1 MTNGTDNLVLEHLR
15 AIRATV
21 EALREDNREIKMR
34 LGILEQQY
42 VILGQQ
48 YASLSSRIDRIEI
61 RLDRIERRLGLIEA

>member
-1 MTNGTDNLVLEHLR
+1 MTNGTDNLVLEHLG

-21 EALREDNREIKMR
+21 EALREYNREIKTR
-34 LGILEQQY
+34 FGILE
-42 VILGQQ
+42 QQ